1 MDTITIIISL
11 LLIYI
16 IWTLI
21 NTTSSLQNEI
31 KEMKNKCIK
40 EVYKNKKNVLEENTK
55 DPKKIIMDMFKNLF

>member
-21 NTTSSLQNEI
+21 NTISSLQNEI
-31 KEMKNKCIK
+31 KEMKQKCIK
-40 EVYKNKKNVLEENTK
+40 EVYKNKPNVLEENTK
-55 DPKKIIMDMFKNLF
+55 DPKKIIMNLFKNFF